1 MCFFSVAASIDDS
14 HIDKSSENSVV
25 YINRKHYFSIHMQGT
40 VNEKKKFLD
49 VFVGYPG
56 SVHNA
61 RVLLVWLKT
70 CQHFVKS
77 QCRISVE
84 HGFGELKQCFRQ
96 IYFLKLRNMEFI
108 VKFILVCCILHNLTY
123 C

>member
-1 MCFFSVAASIDDS
+1 MKLCEADKQRTQRHYFENNDFPGVIASIDDS

-70 CQHFVKS
+70 CQHFVKM
-77 QCRISVE
+77 E
-84 HGFGELKQCFRQ
+84 A
-96 IYFLKLRNMEFI
+96 YFLVNTPYPCLP
-108 VKFILVCCILHNLTY
+108 
-123 C
+123 